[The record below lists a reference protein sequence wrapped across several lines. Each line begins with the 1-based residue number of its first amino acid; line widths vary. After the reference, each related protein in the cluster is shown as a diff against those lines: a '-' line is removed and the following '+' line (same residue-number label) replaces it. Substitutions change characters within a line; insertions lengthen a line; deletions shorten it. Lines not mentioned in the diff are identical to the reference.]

1 MLGPEATDEVD
12 IQRNSVKSGEGC
24 RKGAQRQ
31 ALQGRRRPQVET
43 LPPVI
48 CWRKCF
54 YAVAINVY
62 CNACELVP
70 GLQRRRRLS
79 QSVVLL
85 AAPSLSPMSL
95 LHSLPCLSFP
105 FLSPPPLW
113 VRHLFLGH
121 LLQIPRLRCKL
132 RAALPGSASGTQGQV
147 EVRKWPPTSV
157 LHGGPRD
164 RSRPCAV
171 GR

>member
-1 MLGPEATDEVD
+1 MD

-95 LHSLPCLSFP
+95 FPLPFAASAMGPASISRPPLANPTTTLQTPSGTARQRKRHAGAGGGAQVAPHFGTSWGATRP
-105 FLSPPPLW
+105 LRGARGAPPPPPSEVGHVPLD
-113 VRHLFLGH
+113 VRNG
-121 LLQIPRLRCKL
+121 
-132 RAALPGSASGTQGQV
+132 
-147 EVRKWPPTSV
+147 
-157 LHGGPRD
+157 
-164 RSRPCAV
+164 
-171 GR
+171 